1 MKIFKILLLSSLLFT
16 SCGPTRFAEDIYKNY
31 TPVLKA
37 ETLENS
43 IILGAQFL
51 INHQKPEGNFDYEYN
66 FVTGEYTEDDN
77 QVRQAGALWGLTLIY
92 QEQPSQELLS
102 SIEAG
107 LAYFKAH
114 SQTSDAGRYIV
125 YPGEDKGKTGTVAL
139 LVLSLVDFLRNEDV
153 PNRESYEQDLD
164 EYLNFLLSLRDENGQ
179 FHGGYSGET
188 GGPDGN
194 PSPYFDGESLLAL
207 IKAAKYAGY
216 EDLATDIEDSA
227 EIMYEVNVEEALKE
241 DPDSDT
247 TKGFYQWGSMAYYE
261 IYTSNWSEEKYASWT
276 IEMAY
281 WMVDV
286 HKVLERSSNTGYA
299 YEGLVSAYELAR
311 LTENEAARVK
321 LLYTIDTGLSTLTS
335 WQVTDEDTSD
345 PLGIGGIRNR
355 RTGDTLRV
363 DTTQHQMHAAIL
375 ALRYIYSN
383 K

>member
-1 MKIFKILLLSSLLFT
+1 MKILKTFLISALLLT
-16 SCGPTRFAEDIYKNY
+16 SCGPTRFAEDIYENY
-31 TPVLKA
+31 NPVLEA

-43 IILGAQFL
+43 ITLGAQFL
-51 INHQKPEGNFDYEYN
+51 MNHQKPEGNFDYEYN

-92 QEQPSQELLS
+92 QEQPGEELLS
-102 SIEAG
+102 SIETG
-107 LAYFKAH
+107 LAYFKTH
-114 SQTSDAGRYIV
+114 SQTNDAGRYVV
-125 YPGEDKGKTGTVAL
+125 YPGEDKGKTGTMAL
-139 LVLSLVDFLRNEDV
+139 VILSLVDFLRNEDI

-179 FHGGYSGET
+179 WSGGYSGET
-188 GGPDGN
+188 GGPDGK

-216 EDLATDIEDSA
+216 ENLAADIEDSA
-227 EIMYEVNVEEALKE
+227 EIMYEVNVEEALRE

-261 IYTSNWSEEKYASWT
+261 LYTSDWSEEKYASWT

-286 HKVLERSSNTGYA
+286 HEVLDRSSNTGYA
-299 YEGLVSAYELAR
+299 YEGLISAYELAR

-321 LLYTIDTGLSTLTS
+321 LLYVIDTGLSTITS
-335 WQVTDEDTSD
+335 WQVTDQDTSD
-345 PLGIGGIRNR
+345 PLGIGGVRNR

-363 DTTQHQMHAAIL
+363 DTTQHQMHATIL